1 MVPWPLHQRWSVE
14 NSGTSVLLVSSQNW
28 ERSGSMEKCLW
39 NFWKSREVILMLGSL
54 TFGTNYALREM
65 IFISKVYINGILVTV
80 QKSFQVEKKLTN
92 VTLMLDEENESQMFG
107 AISDFNI
114 WDRILT
120 REEIEKWSQCQLDIN
135 GNILDWNKHYKGT
148 TVS

>member
-1 MVPWPLHQRWSVE
+1 
-14 NSGTSVLLVSSQNW
+14 
-28 ERSGSMEKCLW
+28 
-39 NFWKSREVILMLGSL
+39 
-54 TFGTNYALREM
+54 
-65 IFISKVYINGILVTV
+65 
-80 QKSFQVEKKLTN
+80 
-92 VTLMLDEENESQMFG
+92 MLDEENESQMFG

-135 GNILDWNKHYKGT
+135 GNILDWNKHHKGT

>member
-1 MVPWPLHQRWSVE
+1 
-14 NSGTSVLLVSSQNW
+14 
-28 ERSGSMEKCLW
+28 
-39 NFWKSREVILMLGSL
+39 MLYKL
-54 TFGTNYALREM
+54 CFTRND
-65 IFISKVYINGILVTV
+65 IHIKVYINGVLVTV

-120 REEIEKWSQCQLDIN
+120 REEIEKWSQCQLDIH
-135 GNILDWNKHYKGT
+135 GNILDWNKHHKGT